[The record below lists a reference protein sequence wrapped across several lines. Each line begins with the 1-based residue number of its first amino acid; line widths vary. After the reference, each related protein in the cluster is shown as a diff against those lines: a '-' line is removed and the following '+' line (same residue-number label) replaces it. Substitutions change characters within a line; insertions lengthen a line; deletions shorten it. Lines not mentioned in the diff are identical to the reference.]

1 MLDRFQII
9 GASEISG
16 LLKEYAGNLYKA
28 NIIHDGIYN
37 KLCLMP
43 KYLETRYSL
52 AQKLKLD
59 REQFKRFQES
69 CDNFAMKRG
78 RDCEQLVAQ
87 DYLNANQGVSII
99 DAHTSKDISVDNCK
113 FKFRATID
121 YLLSNNKLLEVKT
134 TSLDRLMLLEEIDF
148 NYYIQ
153 TQAQMWLHN
162 IDSTVLYYGGINSI
176 YNKETKQYN
185 HQLLSTKTFEIEN
198 DRSNMIVKAIKTCL
212 EWFSYEYE
220 KGNIFEK
227 IEEEKTTKDLAIDN
241 FIAIEKGTLRDA
253 IDDDTI
259 IDLKRLKE
267 LETFYYEYKELE
279 EKIREKVKSKMNG
292 YLMASFETSN
302 YKIEAKYSKESVY
315 NQECIDNA
323 ILKAKSLQIG
333 DIKSLKKLTIKY

>member
-1 MLDRFQII
+1 MLDRFQVI

-28 NIIHDGIYN
+28 NIINDGIYN
-37 KLCLMP
+37 KLFLMP

-69 CDNFAMKRG
+69 NDNFAMKRG

-87 DYLNANQGVSII
+87 DYLNSKQGVSII
-99 DAHTSKDISVDNCK
+99 ESHTSKDITVNNCK

-153 TQAQMWLHN
+153 AQAQMWLHN

-176 YNKETKQYN
+176 YNKETKQYS
-185 HQLLSTKTFEIEN
+185 HQLLSNKTFEIKN
-198 DRSNMIVKAIKTCL
+198 DRSNMITKAITICL

-227 IEEEKTTKDLAIDN
+227 AEEEKTAKDLAIDN
-241 FIAIEKGTLRDA
+241 FIATEKGTLRDEIDEET
-253 IDDDTI
+253 IDD
-259 IDLKRLKE
+259 LKKLKE
-267 LETFYYEYKELE
+267 LESFYYEYKELE
-279 EKIREKVKSKMNG
+279 EKIKDKTKNKMNG
-292 YLMASFETSN
+292 YLMACFEKNN
-302 YKIEAKYSKESVY
+302 YKIEAKYTKESVY
-315 NQECIDNA
+315 NQDCIDNA

-333 DIKSLKKLTIKY
+333 DVKCGKKLMVKF

>member
-99 DAHTSKDISVDNCK
+99 DAHTSKDISIDNCK

-121 YLLSNNKLLEVKT
+121 YLLSNNKLLEIKT

-153 TQAQMWLHN
+153 IQAQMWLHN
-162 IDSTVLYYGGINSI
+162 IDSVVLYYGGINSI

-185 HQLLSTKTFEIEN
+185 HQLLSTKTFEIKN

-227 IEEEKTTKDLAIDN
+227 IEEEKTAKDLAIDN
-241 FIAIEKGTLRDA
+241 FIATEKGTLRDT

-292 YLMASFETSN
+292 YLIASFETSS

-333 DIKSLKKLTIKY
+333 DIKSVKKLTIKY

>member
-121 YLLSNNKLLEVKT
+121 YLLSNNKLLEIKT

-162 IDSTVLYYGGINSI
+162 IDSVVLYYGGINSI

-227 IEEEKTTKDLAIDN
+227 IEEEKTAKDLAIDN
-241 FIAIEKGTLRDA
+241 FIATEKGTLRDA

-292 YLMASFETSN
+292 YLIASFETSS

-333 DIKSLKKLTIKY
+333 DIKSVKKLTIKY